1 MKKAIGCIGQG
12 FVGGSLTT
20 VFSEHGLTVFAYD
33 KTGKVA
39 TGGQDPNFFT
49 PAANNFAHIV
59 QNPCK
64 SISEFVLACEKKKE
78 FSGVYFVC
86 VPTPMRPDG
95 SADLSIVESVLEEL
109 NSVDGHRI
117 AVVKSTIPPGTTA
130 RWNIEY
136 STKGRLTVIFC
147 PEFLTEA
154 NALDD
159 MRNQTRIILGGPRPH
174 INTVKQIFQSAFPK
188 VTLVKTSSTT
198 AEMVKYTTN
207 CFLAIKVAFA
217 NEIAQICEALD
228 DCDMNI
234 DYDKVIEYSKLD
246 KRLGDSHWAVP
257 GPVATED
264 GRYVRGFGGHC
275 FPKDINALIVVANEI
290 GVKPTVL
297 SAAWQ
302 KNLELRPP
310 EDRDWEKMGGRAVS
324 EKSIEKNAVYYWSK
338 ITGHFVNPATGQRI
352 NIKMGV
358 DTNFLTDREWC
369 ETLIEVIIDAGNIH
383 ARNLVKNQRDKLFE
397 FPITLLTNSKG
408 VSYLRSSV
416 LFQIDETVKVNAS
429 ENSVGKIG
437 NMFNIV
443 CDDCIADDVI
453 YVGDY
458 AEVYICDTSDQ
469 VKP

>member
-20 VFSEHGLTVFAYD
+20 VFAEHGLTVYTLD
-33 KTGKVA
+33 KLGKQAVGGKYPNSEVA
-39 TGGQDPNFFT
+39 NTSIEKF
-49 PAANNFAHIV
+49 V
-59 QNPCK
+59 Q
-64 SISEFVLACEKKKE
+64 ACEAKKE

-86 VPTPMRPDG
+86 VPTPMRSDG
-95 SADLSIVESVLEEL
+95 SADLSIVESVLNDL

-117 AVVKSTIPPGTTA
+117 AVVKSTVPPGSTA
-130 RWNIEY
+130 RWNVEY
-136 STKGRLTVIFC
+136 STKGRLSIVFC

-159 MRNQTRIILGGPRPH
+159 MRNQTRIILGGPRPY

-188 VTLVKTSSTT
+188 VPIVKTSSTT

-207 CFLAIKVAFA
+207 CFLATKVSFA

-228 DCDMNI
+228 TKGMNV
-234 DYDKVIEYSKLD
+234 DYDKVVEYSKLD

-275 FPKDINALIVVANEI
+275 FPKDINALIFVANNM
-290 GVKPTVL
+290 GLNTTVL
-297 SAAWQ
+297 SAVWQ

-324 EKSIEKNAVYYWSK
+324 EKSVEKSAVYYWSK
-338 ITGHFVNPATGQRI
+338 VNGHFVNTTTGKLVDVKVSGQFTH
-352 NIKMGV
+352 KMEIS
-358 DTNFLTDREWC
+358 DREWC
-369 ETLIEVIIDAGNIH
+369 ETLIEVCIDAGNNR
-383 ARNLVKNQRDKLFE
+383 AKNLVKGGQTSNLFNK
-397 FPITLLTNSKG
+397 FPIMLLTNSK
-408 VSYLRSSV
+408 VSEYLKSSV
-416 LFQIDETVKVNAS
+416 LFK
-429 ENSVGKIG
+429 ENQDISGVSTGQVVGTIGSMFKI
-437 NMFNIV
+437 I

-453 YVGDY
+453 HVGDY
-458 AEVYICDTSDQ
+458 AEIYICDTSDQ
-469 VKP
+469 VRS